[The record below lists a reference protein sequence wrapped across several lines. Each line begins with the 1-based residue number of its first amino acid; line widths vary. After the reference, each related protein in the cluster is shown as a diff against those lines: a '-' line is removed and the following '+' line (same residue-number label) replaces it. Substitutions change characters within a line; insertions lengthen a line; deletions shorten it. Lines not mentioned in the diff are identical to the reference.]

1 MRANAEWDLDRFYS
15 RPSSLS
21 TNELI
26 CIRRDLMTYP
36 RSHDQLRTQW
46 SKAPNSL
53 TPVTSTNCKINVLK
67 DTPESQQ
74 SPSSLEEE
82 EEKPPSPPS
91 HIFTWFSLEASIG
104 QVWQQK
110 IEAQLRAS
118 KGHQPCGLQQLPP
131 AFLLSAYGKH
141 IIWLTITLLKKE
153 HLISPMYEDIMHELG
168 KIIALYCAPV
178 MWKPPGD
185 PCKRIKDQFLEVGTS
200 CGDTQQDRKTWMIL
214 QSFT

>member
-15 RPSSLS
+15 HASSLS
-21 TNELI
+21 TNELLW
-26 CIRRDLMTYP
+26 IRRDLMTYP

-53 TPVTSTNCKINVLK
+53 TPVTSINCKINLLK

-82 EEKPPSPPS
+82 EEKPPCIS
-91 HIFTWFSLEASIG
+91 HLHMVLPGSLHRTSLTAE
-104 QVWQQK
+104 
-110 IEAQLRAS
+110 ELRAS
-118 KGHQPCGLQQLPP
+118 KGHQPWGLQQLPP
-131 AFLLSAYGKH
+131 AFLLSGYGKH
-141 IIWLTITLLKKE
+141 VIWLTITLLKKE

-168 KIIALYCAPV
+168 KIIALYCAPA

-200 CGDTQQDRKTWMIL
+200 CGDTQQDRKTWMVS